1 MLAAILYGPNR
12 LELTEI
18 ERPAIGD
25 DEILARVL
33 AAAICGTDF
42 RIVSG
47 KKTRGIHYPSIIGHE
62 LSGEVVEVGKKVLEF
77 KPGDRIGI
85 APIVPCRKCLYCRIG
100 LENVCANRQA
110 IGYEFDGGFAEYVR
124 IPAVALE
131 SGNVVHLPDS
141 IDFEEAAILEPFACC
156 INGQKKA
163 NVSAGDTVLVIG
175 AGPIGLMHL
184 MLAKARGARKVVSSE
199 LFEGR
204 RRLAAKLGADR
215 VVDPAVESLID
226 VAKKETEMGFDVAIM
241 AVGVKDLV
249 SDVLKTVRKGGRVS
263 LFAGFPEGD
272 TSVIDPNVIHYNEII
287 VTGASS
293 STRQNFIEAMQMVEY
308 GMVNLKQLIS
318 HRFSLREINKAFD
331 VAKSAEGVK
340 ILIEP

>member
-124 IPAVALE
+124 AGASIGFADTPRRIFRQFQVTIQPRGSAPCPQFAIVSPFRLSRLSALRLTVFLC
-131 SGNVVHLPDS
+131 SLGFAQRTVH
-141 IDFEEAAILEPFACC
+141 
-156 INGQKKA
+156 
-163 NVSAGDTVLVIG
+163 
-175 AGPIGLMHL
+175 
-184 MLAKARGARKVVSSE
+184 R
-199 LFEGR
+199 
-204 RRLAAKLGADR
+204 
-215 VVDPAVESLID
+215 
-226 VAKKETEMGFDVAIM
+226 
-241 AVGVKDLV
+241 
-249 SDVLKTVRKGGRVS
+249 TVRLRSPPPKG
-263 LFAGFPEGD
+263 
-272 TSVIDPNVIHYNEII
+272 Y
-287 VTGASS
+287 SS
-293 STRQNFIEAMQMVEY
+293 Q
-308 GMVNLKQLIS
+308 
-318 HRFSLREINKAFD
+318 
-331 VAKSAEGVK
+331 
-340 ILIEP
+340 